1 MGFEQ
6 LLIPQ
11 FTIIQT
17 LELVFRLGV
26 ACMCGAAI
34 GYERTKRLKEA
45 GIRTHLIV
53 CCASALLMI
62 VSKYGFGDLAT
73 ATGEAI
79 LGTKGADPARIAA
92 QVISGVGFIGAGV
105 IFHHDNNVKGLTTA
119 AGLWATA
126 GIGLTIGAGLYFLG
140 VIATFVITVLQ
151 LILHKH
157 SKVVDSI
164 STVQLGITIRNSK
177 EMRDEVMK
185 HIKEL
190 NAEVIESK
198 IKIEDNGNASYKMTL
213 RMTHEITVDE
223 LNSIFDDNDDV
234 LSVTCTMVNG

>member
-1 MGFEQ
+1 MSFSSLFIPRFSLIQYFE
-6 LLIPQ
+6 LI
-11 FTIIQT
+11 
-17 LELVFRLGV
+17 FRLLV
-26 ACMCGAAI
+26 ACFCGAAI
-34 GYERTKRLKEA
+34 GFERSKRLKEA

-62 VSKYGFGDLAT
+62 VSKYGFSDLVSTAGDTL
-73 ATGEAI
+73 

-126 GIGLTIGAGLYFLG
+126 GIGLAIGSGMYFIGIVTTVVL
-140 VIATFVITVLQ
+140 TVLQ

-157 SKVVDSI
+157 TTVVDNI
-164 STVQLGITIRNSK
+164 ITVVLGITIRNSK
-177 EMRDEVMK
+177 KMRDEVMQ
-185 HIKEL
+185 HIKDL

-198 IKIEDNGNASYKMTL
+198 IKIEDNGNATYKMTL
-213 RMTHEITVDE
+213 RMNHEMTVDE

-234 LSVTCTMVNG
+234 LSVNCTIVNG